1 MMQRWLL
8 AILILLAPL
17 AGCTGDTKEL
27 EKIPEFTVLTE
38 ESGTVSNN
46 NFENQ
51 AFVIVFSAQW
61 CSNPCHT
68 NLHNLNLSIPGID
81 VLVVSTDVDEEPNGV
96 TLSMWEQSVNEYDDD
111 EELNQTLQYTFSRVD
126 PSNNFASDMGID
138 APGTVIFVDSSGHE
152 IYRKVGMFGAY
163 NDQPTLDIIKGHWED
178 TLLGAIE

>member
-1 MMQRWLL
+1 MQRWLL
-8 AILILLAPL
+8 VILILLAPL
-17 AGCTGDTKEL
+17 AGCSGDTKEL

-51 AFVIVFSAQW
+51 AFVIEFSAQW

-68 NLHNLNLSIPGID
+68 NLHILNLSIPGID

>member
-1 MMQRWLL
+1 MQRWLL
-8 AILILLAPL
+8 VILILLAPL
-17 AGCTGDTKEL
+17 AGCSGDTKEL

-61 CSNPCHT
+61 CSNQGHT
-68 NLHNLNLSIPGID
+68 NLHNLNLSITGID
-81 VLVVSTDVDEEPNGV
+81 ELVVSTDVDEEPNGV

-126 PSNNFASDMGID
+126 PSNNFASDMGMD